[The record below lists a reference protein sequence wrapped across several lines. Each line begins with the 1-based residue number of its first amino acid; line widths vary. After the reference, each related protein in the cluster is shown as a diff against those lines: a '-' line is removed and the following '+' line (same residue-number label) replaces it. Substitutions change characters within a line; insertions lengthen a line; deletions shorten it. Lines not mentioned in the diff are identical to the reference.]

1 MIGNDD
7 DDIGDEIRSDNIY
20 KGRRKELVLASFSES
35 YSELDVISVGTS
47 STLLVYLT
55 SSTNYLIYQ
64 LLS

>member
-1 MIGNDD
+1 MISDDD

-20 KGRRKELVLASFSES
+20 KDRRKELVLASFSES
-35 YSELDVISVGTS
+35 YSELDVISVGIS
-47 STLLVYLT
+47 STLLVHLT